1 MDLSIRV
8 ALKTVG
14 LDSVLAVFDLSQGS
28 YMYAAEGMATDN
40 PHVHM
45 YLSTGTALP
54 TIRARLRKLGL
65 SGNGGY
71 SITTVRDKLKCLA
84 YFMKGGDYSTNLPD
98 DVIQQAKMYDAKVK
112 TEMAEKKAKPKSL
125 VHELS
130 KTFNE
135 AYSYPTLTG
144 RGPGLQ
150 TAQFE
155 LAKFLI
161 QYHREHDLPIRKH
174 QLTMLYDTIMF
185 WHSDLSQFAEDS
197 MVICMTGA
205 APPR

>member
-8 ALKTVG
+8 ALKSVG
-14 LDSVLAVFDLSQGS
+14 IDAVISQFDLSQGS
-28 YMYAAEGMATDN
+28 YMYAVEGSLTQN

-45 YLSTGTALP
+45 YLNTGTALP

-84 YFMKGGDYSTNLPD
+84 YFMKEGVYETNLPP
-98 DVIQQAKMYDAKVK
+98 DVIQQAKEYDSKVK
-112 TEMAEKKAKPKSL
+112 AEMAEKTAKPKSIL
-125 VHELS
+125 HELS

-135 AYSYPTLTG
+135 AYSYPG
-144 RGPGLQ
+144 VRERGPGLAN
-150 TAQFE
+150 AQFE
-155 LAKFLI
+155 LAQLII
-161 QYHREHDLPIRKH
+161 QYHRERELPIRKH
-174 QLTMLYDTIMF
+174 QLTMLFDTILF
-185 WHSDLSQFAEDS
+185 WHPDLTQFAEDG

-205 APPR
+205 PPPR